1 MPTYSSDF
9 RILVNNSG
17 DYTLS
22 KIMGDRKLF
31 SKLSDFYQSYL
42 LVQSGFINPK
52 DREYYTDKFPVEF
65 MKYKEQYSDNPF
77 V

>member
-1 MPTYSSDF
+1 MPAYSPDF

-42 LVQSGFINPK
+42 LV
-52 DREYYTDKFPVEF
+52 
-65 MKYKEQYSDNPF
+65 
-77 V
+77 